1 MTYFLEA
8 LCGEEWQERL
18 DELAALRSR
27 WREAGAGASEVARWT
42 EDWVD
47 RHDRSDEQR
56 APVGDDGA
64 TKSTS
69 LTFEI

>member
-1 MTYFLEA
+1 LTYFLEA

-27 WREAGAGASEVARWT
+27 WREAGARASEVARRT

-47 RHDRSDEQR
+47 RNDRSDEQQ
-56 APVGDDGA
+56 AHIGDGGA
-64 TKSTS
+64 MKFTS
-69 LTFEI
+69 PTFEI